1 MCWFIIYSRYEEFR
15 YVEFVSSLEFLC
27 IVSYCSISSSVE
39 LDRDLEEYRYTLLFS
54 LHTIFEKQLPII

>member
-1 MCWFIIYSRYEEFR
+1 ME
-15 YVEFVSSLEFLC
+15 EFVSSLEFLC